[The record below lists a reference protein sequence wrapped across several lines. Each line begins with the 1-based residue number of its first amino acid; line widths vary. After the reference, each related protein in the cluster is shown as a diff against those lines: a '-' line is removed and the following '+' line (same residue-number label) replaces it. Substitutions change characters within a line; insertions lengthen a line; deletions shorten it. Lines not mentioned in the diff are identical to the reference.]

1 MSFLT
6 SYERWYPPY
15 EPSGGE
21 GASPG
26 NSPVSAP
33 MFLAPS
39 LAGDLGAGSLTLLG
53 GFSPDTL

>member
-21 GASPG
+21 GA
-26 NSPVSAP
+26 SPVSAP